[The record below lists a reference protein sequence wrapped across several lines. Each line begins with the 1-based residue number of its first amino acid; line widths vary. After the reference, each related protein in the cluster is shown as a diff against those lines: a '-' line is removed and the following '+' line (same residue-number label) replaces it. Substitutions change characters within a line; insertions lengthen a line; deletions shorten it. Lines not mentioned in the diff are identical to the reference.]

1 MTDEQKNTP
10 SGTEQREENV
20 DLYALF
26 FKYFAYWPWFV
37 ASVLVCIIS
46 AFIYLRYQAPVYNVD
61 AAVLIKEGDK
71 KGGSSNNPMG
81 ALQDLGMFSMTN
93 NFDNEV
99 EILKSRT
106 LIKKVVNHL
115 NLYISVAEER
125 MFGYNTPLYKS
136 TPVKVYMTPEEA
148 DNLEEGA
155 KLHLKYTMNGKLDV
169 IV

>member
-106 LIKKVVNHL
+106 LIKKVVNLLFLLSRYSSLRSYRH
-115 NLYISVAEER
+115 S
-125 MFGYNTPLYKS
+125 
-136 TPVKVYMTPEEA
+136 
-148 DNLEEGA
+148 
-155 KLHLKYTMNGKLDV
+155 
-169 IV
+169 

>member
-1 MTDEQKNTP
+1 MEA
-10 SGTEQREENV
+10 V
-20 DLYALF
+20 
-26 FKYFAYWPWFV
+26 
-37 ASVLVCIIS
+37 II
-46 AFIYLRYQAPVYNVD
+46 LW
-61 AAVLIKEGDK
+61 
-71 KGGSSNNPMG
+71 G

-155 KLHLKYTMNGKLDV
+155 KASSKIHHEWKIGCKSGIYV
-169 IV
+169 

>member
-71 KGGSSNNPMG
+71 KSE
-81 ALQDLGMFSMTN
+81 A
-93 NFDNEV
+93 V
-99 EILKSRT
+99 IILWEPFRIWVCS
-106 LIKKVVNHL
+106 
-115 NLYISVAEER
+115 
-125 MFGYNTPLYKS
+125 P
-136 TPVKVYMTPEEA
+136 
-148 DNLEEGA
+148 
-155 KLHLKYTMNGKLDV
+155 
-169 IV
+169 

>member
-1 MTDEQKNTP
+1 MTDEEKNTP

-81 ALQDLGMFSMTN
+81 ALQDLAF
-93 NFDNEV
+93 
-99 EILKSRT
+99 
-106 LIKKVVNHL
+106 
-115 NLYISVAEER
+115 
-125 MFGYNTPLYKS
+125 
-136 TPVKVYMTPEEA
+136 VKQRNA
-148 DNLEEGA
+148 GD
-155 KLHLKYTMNGKLDV
+155 DCCQ
-169 IV
+169 

>member
-71 KGGSSNNPMG
+71 KGGSSNNPKKHG
-81 ALQDLGMFSMTN
+81 QVTKEQRFAPNCKRTPPH
-93 NFDNEV
+93 
-99 EILKSRT
+99 ILNSNT
-106 LIKKVVNHL
+106 KV
-115 NLYISVAEER
+115 S
-125 MFGYNTPLYKS
+125 S
-136 TPVKVYMTPEEA
+136 
-148 DNLEEGA
+148 
-155 KLHLKYTMNGKLDV
+155 
-169 IV
+169 

>member
-61 AAVLIKEGDK
+61 AAVL
-71 KGGSSNNPMG
+71 S
-81 ALQDLGMFSMTN
+81 
-93 NFDNEV
+93 
-99 EILKSRT
+99 
-106 LIKKVVNHL
+106 KKVTRKVEAVIIL
-115 NLYISVAEER
+115 WE
-125 MFGYNTPLYKS
+125 
-136 TPVKVYMTPEEA
+136 PVRIWVCSP
-148 DNLEEGA
+148 
-155 KLHLKYTMNGKLDV
+155 
-169 IV
+169 